1 METMIIKGKSRS
13 DLELFLKLA
22 SKFRLKAKILSDE
35 EKEDIGLSI
44 AIKKGKTGE
53 FINTDA
59 FVKKLNHDCTNR

>member
-22 SKFRLKAKILSDE
+22 SKFRLKVKILSDE

-44 AIKKGKTGE
+44 AIQKGKTGE

-59 FVKKLNHDCTNR
+59 FVKKLKS

>member
-44 AIKKGKTGE
+44 AFQKGKTGE

-59 FVKKLNHDCTNR
+59 FVKTLKS

>member
-44 AIKKGKTGE
+44 AIQKGKTGE